1 MHKIQLIAFLICTRR
16 LSFLSGI
23 KVVNAEYYYYYDG
36 YVNSLSTRGL
46 NLVLGI
52 EILTIDHF
60 QSFSGFFGTPC
71 IVQSSICEFKIL
83 CFIAS
88 VLLLLICV
96 TSVVN

>member
-23 KVVNAEYYYYYDG
+23 KMVKTLSITINYDG
-36 YVNSLSTRGL
+36 YVNSLSTREF

-60 QSFSGFFGTPC
+60 Q
-71 IVQSSICEFKIL
+71 
-83 CFIAS
+83 
-88 VLLLLICV
+88 
-96 TSVVN
+96 